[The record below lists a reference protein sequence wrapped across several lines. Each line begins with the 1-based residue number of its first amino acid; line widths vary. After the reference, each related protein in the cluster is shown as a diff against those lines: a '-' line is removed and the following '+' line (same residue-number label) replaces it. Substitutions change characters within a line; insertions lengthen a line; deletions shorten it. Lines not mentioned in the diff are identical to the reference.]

1 MAGSFKRMEPGIID
15 WDSID
20 SVFIEDD
27 TYENMNAPKW
37 VDFSAFPEQPVND
50 EAWFCKPGTT
60 LLNSLSL
67 VSKKVIKYC

>member
-1 MAGSFKRMEPGIID
+1 MEPGIID

-50 EAWFCKPGTT
+50 EA
-60 LLNSLSL
+60 
-67 VSKKVIKYC
+67 